1 MQKAKLVEYFEKT
14 RFFDSDGNVK
24 EVKKEKVKAPHRD
37 PLAQSFTVDDG
48 SGIFLASFDLYF
60 ARKDPAAKVFVE
72 LRTVEL
78 GTPTQYLVKTYSG
91 CIKSK

>member
-1 MQKAKLVEYFEKT
+1 MWLKLEIHPNQPKKAKLVEYFEKT

-48 SGIFLASFDLYF
+48 SGIFLTSFDLYF
-60 ARKDPAAKVFVE
+60 ARKDPAA
-72 LRTVEL
+72 
-78 GTPTQYLVKTYSG
+78 
-91 CIKSK
+91 